1 MNMVTDMKSPKPSVL
16 WIALCIISLFI
27 AVPSPSPANEVVDK
41 VKAER
46 EKARQFLVELGAT
59 KDEALKVIPKDEECA
74 ACHVEHFTEWSQDAP
89 HYQGI
94 SFARVAYNHY
104 VRDMKANGLKT
115 DRKVMSACDRCHA
128 PNLQR
133 YGSDK
138 LYTAITDI
146 LSEDKED
153 ARVRANEK
161 INSLRAIGVG
171 CIECHIS
178 QWTGKLEGPV
188 HGAKGAKAAHPTK
201 MTAEITKSEFCA
213 RCHAQDPKD
222 TDGMKGAK
230 IGKSNLIYCALNYD
244 DWKMSGS
251 KQQCQECHMEAV
263 GSRHSHKFPGANSAD
278 FLRKAVDVTVSGGPL
293 MSENAYLNI
302 DVNSKAGHIIPE
314 GCILAADVVLKL
326 TVKDALGA
334 VVYETERT
342 WYSQAQGFI
351 PLVFDPEMKKVPR
364 TPAVWAIDDYFRG
377 TALQPGKNQVQVNF
391 RVPAGTKKLQVTADV
406 GYRQK
411 GKTAEMA
418 SITKDITL

>member
-1 MNMVTDMKSPKPSVL
+1 MILKKLIVN
-16 WIALCIISLFI
+16 IIILLLLI
-27 AVPSPSPANEVVDK
+27 LPGVGKADDVVDK

-46 EKARQFLVELGAT
+46 DKARAFLVELGAT

-133 YGSDK
+133 FGSDK
-138 LYTAITDI
+138 LYQSITDI

-153 ARVRANEK
+153 AKVRANEK
-161 INSLRAIGVG
+161 INALRSIGVG

-178 QWTGKLEGPV
+178 QWNGKLEGTV
-188 HGAKGAKAAHPTK
+188 HGVKGAKAAHPTAK
-201 MTAEITKSEFCA
+201 APLMATSEFCA

-222 TDGMKGAK
+222 ADGMKGAK

-244 DWKMSGS
+244 DWIMAGN
-251 KQQCQECHMEAV
+251 KQQCQECHMETV
-263 GSRHSHKFPGANSAD
+263 GSRHSHKFPGANNLD
-278 FLRKAVDVTVSGGPL
+278 FLKKAVDVSVSGALL
-293 MSENAYLNI
+293 MPENAYLII

-314 GCILAADVVLKL
+314 GCILVADVVLKL
-326 TVKDALGA
+326 TVKDASGA
-334 VVYETERT
+334 VVYETERA
-342 WYSQAQGFI
+342 WYSQSQGFI

-364 TPAVWAIDDYFRG
+364 TPAVWAIDDYIRG

-391 RVPAGTKKLQVTADV
+391 RVPAGTKKLQVIANV

-418 SITKDITL
+418 SITKDVAL